1 MNNAVTYNRFSP
13 GPNQREESITGQLRE
28 NHRMAEQK
36 GLTVIHDYIDR
47 SLTGRSDDRPEF
59 QKMLKDAESG
69 LFQYVICY
77 QTGRFARDRFD
88 AIIYKRKLKKLG
100 VKVIYS
106 KMNIPDGPEG
116 IILESVLEGL
126 DEYYSEELRQKVI
139 RGQYDN
145 ALQGKASGG
154 PVPYGYKLSDDKF
167 YMIDEDRSIVVREIY
182 NRYAAGESI
191 VAITEDLNRRGLK
204 TAKGENFNKN
214 SLHRMLKNP
223 KYYGLLIFKSKD
235 ESYDEVR
242 KEDAIPAIITKDLY
256 MKVQERIN
264 QNKHKTAKTLAKTL
278 PVTFLLSGK
287 VFDGTCGGSM
297 VGDSG
302 TSKTGQTYY
311 YYTCNNKKSKKGC
324 KTKSIKKDF
333 LEDLVIN
340 TTKESILVPDVMNF
354 ISDSISQLQD
364 ENYDESMLNSMT
376 SELKQVKANIKNL
389 MAAIERGIITNT
401 TKERLLELE
410 RRQDVLEAQIQIERK
425 RIEAP
430 KTVTDK
436 VLFYLEKFKDG
447 DANDDMY
454 RKTLVDMFVEGIVVN
469 PEYITIAYK
478 YNGDNDIIDV
488 PFNLKDSSDNSVRM
502 SLINWSL
509 RYNIRTLKRPQ
520 IAFDIKN
527 GWILYTFKRAA

>member
-509 RYNIRTLKRPQ
+509 RYNIRTLKHPQ
-520 IAFDIKN
+520 IDFDIKN